1 MEKRVVLKKGKE
13 KSVLRR
19 HPWVLSG
26 AVERVEGRCEPGDVV
41 HVADRTGN
49 LLALG
54 FYNPVSPIPVRL
66 FSWHRKMVED
76 NFWEKTLQTAISLR
90 AYPVLPD
97 KTNACRLV
105 FSESDF
111 IPGLIVD
118 RYDNYLIMQ
127 CLNPGITRLK
137 NRFARYL
144 MAVLSPRGIYEKSDS
159 DILKLEGLSPHSGI
173 LMEEAPPETIAI
185 QENGYK
191 FLVDPINGH
200 KTGFYLDQ
208 RDNRQITA
216 LYAKERDILDAF
228 SYTGGFSVY
237 ASGCGAASLTRIDAS
252 HEALTLG
259 GKNLA
264 ANFPGLPP
272 DENIRGNVFQVLRK
286 FRDAGR
292 TFDMIILD
300 PPRLAPTRSHQ
311 SRASRGYKDINLL
324 AMKLLN
330 PGGIL
335 STFSCSGG
343 IDATTFERIISWA
356 AVDAKRE
363 VQILRRLF
371 QGADHPVRVAFPE
384 GSYLKGLL
392 CRVL

>member
-1 MEKRVVLKKGKE
+1 MITVILKKGKE

-26 AVERVEGRCEPGDVV
+26 AVERVVGHGEPGKIVR
-41 HVADRTGN
+41 VADRAGN
-49 LLALG
+49 LLAMG
-54 FYNPVSPIPVRL
+54 FYNPISPIPVRL
-66 FSWHRKMVED
+66 FSWHRESVED
-76 NFWEKTLQTAISLR
+76 NFWEQALQTAISLR
-90 AYPVLPD
+90 VFPTLPD

-111 IPGLIVD
+111 MTGLIVD
-118 RYDNYLIMQ
+118 RYNDYLVMQ
-127 CLNPGITRLK
+127 CLNPGMARLK
-137 NRFARYL
+137 NRITRYL
-144 MAVLSPRGIYEKSDS
+144 METLSPRGIYEKSDS
-159 DILKLEGLSPHSGI
+159 DILKLEGLSPHCGI
-173 LMEEAPPETIAI
+173 LAGATPPETIAI
-185 QENGYK
+185 QENGYE
-191 FLVDPINGH
+191 FLVNPISGH

-208 RDNRQITA
+208 RDNRWITS
-216 LYAKERDILDAF
+216 LYAQGSSVLDAF

-237 ASGCGAASLTRIDAS
+237 TAGHGAASLTRIDAS
-252 HEALTLG
+252 HEALSLG
-259 GKNLA
+259 EKNLA
-264 ANFPGLPP
+264 ANFPAPP
-272 DENIRGNVFQVLRK
+272 PSENIRGNVFQVLRK

-292 TFDMIILD
+292 QFDMIILD

-311 SRASRGYKDINLL
+311 NRASRGYKDINLL
-324 AMKLLN
+324 AMKLLR

-343 IDATTFERIISWA
+343 IDAATFERIVSWA

-363 VQILRRLF
+363 IQILRRLF
-371 QGADHPVRVAFPE
+371 QGPDHPVRVAFPE